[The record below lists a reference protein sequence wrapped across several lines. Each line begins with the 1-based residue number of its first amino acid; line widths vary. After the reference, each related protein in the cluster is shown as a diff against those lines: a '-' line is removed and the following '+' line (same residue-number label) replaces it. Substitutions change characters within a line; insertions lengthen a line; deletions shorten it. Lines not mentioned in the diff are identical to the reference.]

1 MNAINNSIRELA
13 YGLYSPDR
21 INKPS
26 EEAVIQIDAEIKNR
40 DNVTITK
47 ADTVT
52 LHKGREKAD
61 TQYDPSRLINEDYI
75 KQIQEK
81 GKEVTGKSPDIDDTS
96 WGMITKIAENDTE
109 NKNKPV
115 FKIFTTD
122 PSNIK
127 NLTVGQIADYFYN
140 TAVTA
145 SAMKYMNNKMSE
157 GMNTGSAAYNADKEL
172 FDAVVNDSTGLAKY
186 AAELYFRYSAPK
198 NISADSF
205 SNNLQ
210 KFIDVKL
217 SELDASSLQELMI
230 AKDSGDIE
238 AFNYAVNNL
247 YIKDNSDKNIMD
259 TLKTSYKNMRE
270 YISDRPDKKEQQNL
284 IKLIAEENAFSFFN
298 MKGV

>member
-13 YGLYSPDR
+13 YELYSPDR

-26 EEAVIQIDAEIKNR
+26 EEAGIQTDAEIKNR

-52 LHKGREKAD
+52 LHQGREKTD

-115 FKIFTTD
+115 FKIFITD

-145 SAMKYMNNKMSE
+145 SAMTYMNNKMSE

-172 FDAVVNDSTGLAKY
+172 FDAVMNDSTGLAKY

-210 KFIDVKL
+210 KFMDVKL
-217 SELDASSLQELMI
+217 SELDAGSLQELMI

-238 AFNYAVNNL
+238 AFNYTVNNL
-247 YIKDNSDKNIMD
+247 HIKDNSDKNIMD